1 MIREVIKDTTF
12 LQQKSI
18 PADITD
24 DNDKIL
30 FIDLVDTAKANV
42 PNCVG
47 LAAPQIG
54 VLKRAIVV
62 KTNTGWQVL
71 VNPIIIARSKET
83 YKTFEGCLSLDG
95 EREVKRHRWIR
106 VAFQQPHGKKCTL
119 QLNGFVA
126 EIVQHEV
133 DHLNGILI

>member
-1 MIREVIKDTTF
+1 MIREIVKDTKF
-12 LQQKSI
+12 LMQKSAKI
-18 PADITD
+18 EDIAEEYQ
-24 DNDKIL
+24 L
-30 FIDLVDTAKANV
+30 YADLVDTARANT

-62 KTNTGWQVL
+62 KTSKSWEVL
-71 VNPIIIARSKET
+71 INPTIIARSKET

-95 EREVKRHRWIR
+95 EKEVKRNKWIK
-106 VAFQQPHGKKCTL
+106 VAFHYTNGNFTIL
-119 QLNGFVA
+119 QLGGFPA
-126 EIVQHEV
+126 EVIQHEI

>member
-1 MIREVIKDTTF
+1 MIREIVKDTTF
-12 LQQKSI
+12 LQQKSTL
-18 PADITD
+18 ADI
-24 DNDKIL
+24 NADKEL
-30 FIDLVDTAKANV
+30 FADLVDTAKANT

-54 VLKRAIVV
+54 ILKRAIAVL
-62 KTNTGWQVL
+62 TNTGWQVL
-71 VNPIIIARSKET
+71 INPIIIARSKET
-83 YKTFEGCLSLDG
+83 YNTFEGCLSLEG
-95 EREVKRHRWIR
+95 EREVKRHKWIK
-106 VAFQQPHGKKCTL
+106 VAFQQPNGKKYTL